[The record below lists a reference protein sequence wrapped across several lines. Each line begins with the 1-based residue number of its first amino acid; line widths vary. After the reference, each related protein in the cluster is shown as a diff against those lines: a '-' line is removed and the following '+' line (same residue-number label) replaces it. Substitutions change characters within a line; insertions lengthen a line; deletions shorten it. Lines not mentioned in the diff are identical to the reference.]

1 MLLPVAT
8 PGALPKEVRTL
19 SDLLQWRAANH
30 GALPLFRYLHE
41 GVADGP
47 EEVWTIADVD
57 RRARQVAAALAPHA
71 PPGSRALLLFPPGL
85 DFIAAF
91 FGCVYAGVV
100 AVPVAPPDPTRL
112 EATLPRLRG
121 VVRDANP
128 AVLLSVSAFATFSEG
143 LAELAPELAALPAI
157 AVDEVRSETS
167 WSPRS
172 VAPEDLAFLQYT
184 SGSTGD
190 PKGVMVS
197 HRNVL
202 ANEENIDAAFT
213 VRPGDLGVSWLPMFH
228 DMGLLA
234 ALIQP
239 LAVMVPVVILSPL
252 AFLQRPL
259 SWLQTV
265 SRLKATVTGAPNFAY
280 ELCARRV
287 TPEVLETLDLRSW
300 RLAFCGAEPVRP
312 ATLER
317 FARTFAPCGFDPRA
331 LYPTYGLAE
340 ATLLVSG
347 PKSGSGMT
355 SVSFDPESLSSGR
368 PVPSGAGRALASCGQ
383 VIGQEARIVSADG
396 QALPPGQV
404 GEIWLRGPNV
414 TGGYW
419 QRPEESREIFG
430 ATLAQGD
437 GPWLRTGDLGF
448 FHQEGL
454 YLCGRKKDVIIVR
467 GRNLY
472 PQDLEHSVER
482 AHPALR
488 AGCSAAFSVDDG
500 TVERLVV
507 VAEANETPELPAA
520 FAAMRRAVADE
531 HGAELHAIALIRP
544 RTIPKTSSGKI
555 RRRSCREAWLA
566 GELELIAQEGSPPK
580 VVPAPAAPGMKAE
593 AEEGRVLPWMMDWL
607 RRHTANPSIQPDM
620 GFSEAGLDSLAAT
633 QLAGDLERHL
643 GFEVPMEL
651 FFGTRIDQTA
661 ALLEHGQRSIGG
673 GARVDLERD
682 ATLEPELV
690 PRGTPRASEGAPI
703 LLTGATGFLG
713 GFLLRELLSQTSSPI
728 VCLVRAASPE
738 VALERVRDNVARYG
752 PIAADALARVSVVVG
767 DLARPRF
774 GLEPERFEALSRE
787 VGSILHCGAVVH
799 WGYGYSSLKDSNVGG
814 TREVV
819 RLSCLGGGLPIH
831 HVSSVGVYPFGE
843 VTQEQFPEQDELKDG
858 ELLQIP
864 YFQSKW
870 VAERMLEHARA
881 RGVPVAIYR
890 PGFVSGDSRTGAE
903 SASESQLFYAF
914 LAGCVKLGEVPAVE
928 KVIDVVPVDYVARA
942 LVTMMRD
949 PRALGRK
956 FNFINPQPFRQ
967 RDVYAALRGMGY
979 SLQEIAYPRWREK
992 VLALRSEEENPLGR
1006 FTIYYRKLTETR
1018 MARVELQ
1025 MVRRM
1030 PVEDANTRELLAGTG
1045 VECPAFEVRLLRTY
1059 VDWYARRGLL
1069 PPPLS
1074 AMTEAQPVPAPL
1086 PAAEA
1091 PLLLEKLVAS
1101 DARLM
1106 QLYEKGKDRQWN
1118 ATHRIDWSLELDP
1131 ENPQDLPDAAIPIY
1145 GSDLFRKMN
1154 KAERARLRH
1163 HFQAWQ
1169 LSQFM
1174 HGEQGALLCAAKIVQ
1189 QCPNVEGRLYAATQ
1203 VVDEAR
1209 HLEVFTRLLHEKF
1222 QLSFPIVAPLK
1233 RLLDDIL
1240 RDARWDMTCLGMQV
1254 LVEGLALAAFA
1265 VTRDHSRNPLA
1276 ASVNAYV
1283 MEDEARHVA
1292 FGRLSLEDYYREL
1305 SPSELKVREEF
1316 VVEASYLLRD
1326 RFQAADVWE
1335 SLGLPAATCAAWMRE
1350 SGFHR
1355 NWQAQLFTRIV
1366 PTIRAIGL
1374 WGPRVRDAY
1383 AQMGVLPMGN
1393 LDVEAMQH
1401 DDERIAQE
1409 MLARMKGAGQP

>member
-1 MLLPVAT
+1 MLLPVASA
-8 PGALPKEVRTL
+8 GALPKEVRTL
-19 SDLLQWRAANH
+19 SDLLQWRAEGD
-30 GALPLFRYLHE
+30 GALPLFRYLHA

-47 EEVWTIADVD
+47 AELWTIADVD
-57 RRARQVAAALAPHA
+57 RRARRVAAAIAAHA
-71 PPGSRALLLFPPGL
+71 PAGSRALLLFPPGL
-85 DFIAAF
+85 DFISAF
-91 FGCVYAGVV
+91 FGCVYAGIT

-112 EATLPRLRG
+112 AATLPRLRG
-121 VVRDANP
+121 VVRDAQP
-128 AVLLSVSAFATFSEG
+128 AVLLSVSAFAAFSEG
-143 LAELAPELAALPAI
+143 LSELAPELAALPSI
-157 AVDEVRSETS
+157 AVDELREDVS
-167 WSPRS
+167 WSPRP
-172 VAPEDLAFLQYT
+172 VTPEDLAFLQYT

-190 PKGVMVS
+190 PKGVMVT

-202 ANEENIDAAFT
+202 ANDRNISGAFT
-213 VRPGDLGVSWLPMFH
+213 AQAGDLGASWLPMFH
-228 DMGLLA
+228 DMGLMGS
-234 ALIQP
+234 LIQP
-239 LAVMVPVVILSPL
+239 LAVAVPMVLFSPL
-252 AFLQRPL
+252 DFLQRPL
-259 SWLQTV
+259 SWLQAISKLGATV
-265 SRLKATVTGAPNFAY
+265 SGAPNFAY
-280 ELCARRV
+280 ELCARRA
-287 TPEVLETLDLRSW
+287 TPEVIETLDLRSW

-317 FARTFAPCGFDPRA
+317 FARTFAPCGFNPRA

-340 ATLLVSG
+340 ATLFVSG
-347 PKSGSGMT
+347 PKPWSGMNA
-355 SVSFDPESLSSGR
+355 VRFDPVSLSSGR
-368 PVPSGAGRALASCGQ
+368 PVPSGAGRELASSGQ
-383 VIGQEARIVSADG
+383 VIGQEARIVDSAG
-396 QALPPGQV
+396 QELPSGQV
-404 GEIWLRGPNV
+404 GELWLRGPNI
-414 TGGYW
+414 TAGYW
-419 QRPEESREIFG
+419 QRPEETREIFG

-437 GPWLRTGDLGF
+437 GPWLRTGDLAF
-448 FHQEGL
+448 LHQGEL
-454 YLCGRKKDVIIVR
+454 FICGRKKDLIIVR

-472 PQDLEHSVER
+472 PQDIEHSVER
-482 AHPALR
+482 SSRVLR

-507 VAEANETPELPAA
+507 VAEANETAELPAVL
-520 FAAMRRAVADE
+520 AAMRKAVAEE

-555 RRRSCREAWLA
+555 RRSSCREAWLA
-566 GELELIAQEGSPPK
+566 GTLEVLAQEGVTPK
-580 VVPAPAAPGMKAE
+580 AAPTPE
-593 AEEGRVLPWMMDWL
+593 RPAEEEEGEGKVLPWMMDWL
-607 RRHTANPSIQPDM
+607 RRHTANPSIRPDM
-620 GFSEAGLDSLAAT
+620 DFAEAGLDSLAAT
-633 QLAGDLERHL
+633 QLAGDLEKHL

-661 ALLEHGQRSIGG
+661 ALLEHGQRSVGV
-673 GARVDLERD
+673 GARLDLERD

-690 PRGTPRASEGAPI
+690 PHGTPRAADGAPI
-703 LLTGATGFLG
+703 FLTGATGFLG
-713 GFLLRELLSQTSSPI
+713 GFLLRELLSQTAAPV

-738 VALERVRDNVARYG
+738 AAFDRVRDNVARYG
-752 PIAADALARVSVVVG
+752 PIAADALARVSVLVG

-774 GLEPERFEALSRE
+774 GLEPERFESLARE

-814 TREVV
+814 TREVI

-831 HVSSVGVYPFGE
+831 HVSSIGVYPFGE
-843 VTQEQFPEQDELKDG
+843 VTQDQFSEQDDLKDG
-858 ELLQIP
+858 ERLQIP

-870 VAERMLEHARA
+870 VAERMLEHARG

-914 LAGCVKLGEVPAVE
+914 LAGSVKLGEVPAVE

-942 LVTMMRD
+942 TVTLLRD
-949 PRALGRK
+949 PRAIGRK
-956 FNFINPQPFRQ
+956 FNFVNPQPFRQ
-967 RDVYAALRGMGY
+967 RDVYAALRDMGY
-979 SLQEIAYPRWREK
+979 ALQEIAYPRWREK

-1018 MARVELQ
+1018 MARVEIQ
-1025 MVRRM
+1025 MARRM

-1045 VECPAFEVRLLRTY
+1045 VECPAFDARLLRTY

-1074 AMTEAQPVPAPL
+1074 PETEASAAHAPIPASM
-1086 PAAEA
+1086 A
-1091 PLLLEKLVAS
+1091 PILLEKLVAS
-1101 DARLM
+1101 DARLT
-1106 QLYEKGKDRQWN
+1106 QLYEKGKERQWN
-1118 ATHRIDWSLELDP
+1118 ATRRIDWSLDLDP

-1189 QCPNVEGRLYAATQ
+1189 QSPTIEGRLYAATQ
-1203 VVDEAR
+1203 VADEAR

-1222 QLSFPIVAPLK
+1222 QLTYPIVAPLQK
-1233 RLLDDIL
+1233 LLDDIL
-1240 RDARWDMTCLGMQV
+1240 RDGRWDMTCLGMQV

-1276 ASVNAYV
+1276 ASINAYV

-1335 SLGLPAATCAAWMRE
+1335 SLGLPAAACAAWMRE

-1383 AQMGVLPMGN
+1383 AQMGVLSLGN
-1393 LDVEAMQH
+1393 VDLESMQAE
-1401 DDERIAQE
+1401 DERIAQDMQE
-1409 MLARMKGAGQP
+1409 RMKGAVQP